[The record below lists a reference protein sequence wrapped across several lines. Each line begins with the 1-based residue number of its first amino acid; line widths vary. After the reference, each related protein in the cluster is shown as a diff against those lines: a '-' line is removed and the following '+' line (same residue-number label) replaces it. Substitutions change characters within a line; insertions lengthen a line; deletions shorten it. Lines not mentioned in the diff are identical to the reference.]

1 MLYLV
6 SYSHHQEAV
15 ARSDSIPEGLLLSV
29 AMTRGSGRGGGIR
42 TPDILLPKQA
52 RYQTALHP
60 DDAGFTL
67 ARRAV
72 YPHCQYWA
80 MSQKN
85 TSSV

>member
-1 MLYLV
+1 MTCLPKGEL
-6 SYSHHQEAV
+6 SGANV
-15 ARSDSIPEGLLLSV
+15 AQAPD
-29 AMTRGSGRGGGIR
+29 SGRGGGIR

-60 DDAGFTL
+60 ENAGLTL

-85 TSSV
+85 TSFDPETLQESPTF